1 MTGHICP
8 PSFPILSAWA
18 YEFSFQKSTREAP
31 VSVCLERY
39 SLENPVSVMS
49 CFFPWAAIAVDMSPS
64 TAVRSVAGV
73 LIPSLQK
80 GVNARNPSRLART
93 ASPDGFLNSSHEHV
107 NIRGAPQWN
116 KCLFL
121 NWINQIFQHNYF
133 RVQWNSFQ
141 TCYTVTFRYTLITTH
156 PVVHIHLPL
165 WVIVPVDMFV
175 QDHRNPVY
183 RAFAWRFTCATYFR
197 HISSLF
203 QYSPITARFSRLW
216 GSFSLRISDFRPVRM
231 CWICAEV
238 IIS

>member
-1 MTGHICP
+1 MRGQICP

-116 KCLFL
+116 KCSLPIAESPSDQPKLF
-121 NWINQIFQHNYF
+121 
-133 RVQWNSFQ
+133 S
-141 TCYTVTFRYTLITTH
+141 TTK
-156 PVVHIHLPL
+156 
-165 WVIVPVDMFV
+165 
-175 QDHRNPVY
+175 
-183 RAFAWRFTCATYFR
+183 
-197 HISSLF
+197 
-203 QYSPITARFSRLW
+203 
-216 GSFSLRISDFRPVRM
+216 
-231 CWICAEV
+231 ICAEYKLLPALTILPFLVVTLSETGFTFFVRYV
-238 IIS
+238 IGHPSELYGTYTEMSQWKRFLARTARSFLGAVQE